1 MENIFGSNV
10 KKLLL
15 MFLISPY
22 VLSESYSCTNEL
34 ANAAWE
40 KQVVFKR
47 NGDDFISTTHSA
59 FSINNKDFPM
69 SEFNWEIYAED
80 SRGIFLVSQNGLIKR
95 QRGAHGRDED
105 SQQMNV
111 VYLNKT
117 IYQLGYAKF
126 DIDTISQFEKIL
138 RAKGSCLIIKD

>member
-47 NGDDFISTTHSA
+47 NGDDFIRLSLNTVGFLGIQIVYRTYSVPT
-59 FSINNKDFPM
+59 NK
-69 SEFNWEIYAED
+69 
-80 SRGIFLVSQNGLIKR
+80 
-95 QRGAHGRDED
+95 
-105 SQQMNV
+105 
-111 VYLNKT
+111 
-117 IYQLGYAKF
+117 
-126 DIDTISQFEKIL
+126 
-138 RAKGSCLIIKD
+138 